1 MTESTLPQE
10 DQLTP
15 HEALVLAVA
24 IMKTQD
30 KLAKAVDVKQPTIS
44 KLLSRKN
51 GASPGLA
58 APISVAVGGAVTPR
72 QLCPR
77 AFPKGYDR
85 LVSAQ

>member
-1 MTESTLPQE
+1 MTKSASPEEQK
-10 DQLTP
+10 LTP

-51 GASPGLA
+51 GSSPGLA
-58 APISVAVGGAVTPR
+58 TPISVAVGGKVTPQ

-85 LVSAQ
+85 LVSA